1 MKNTAEPTKKP
12 KDTAK
17 PETSVSPKPKEPAKP
32 ETSASPSASASAKP
46 ENPGSTM
53 QSPVPSQTNISNI
66 SNQVTNN
73 QVQIQNVNTNYIQL
87 TWKAQGDCE
96 YHIYRSKKKAGVY
109 RCVKVIKGGGSY
121 KDRQAKRGQTY
132 FYKIMTV
139 NADGSHVS
147 LDVIK
152 PIKVTAAWL
161 VKPVIS
167 VKKGVYNGRKGV
179 QITLK
184 KYQGKYALIEGKW
197 SGKYKKI
204 PIRKGT
210 IKSYKAKYRL
220 AYGSQRGTISLRVR
234 TWEKTGGKKRYSAYS
249 NVVKMKV

>member
-1 MKNTAEPTKKP
+1 MP
-12 KDTAK
+12 
-17 PETSVSPKPKEPAKP
+17 SV
-32 ETSASPSASASAKP
+32 
-46 ENPGSTM
+46 
-53 QSPVPSQTNISNI
+53 TNIPNI

-73 QVQIQNVNTNYIQL
+73 QIQIRNVNTNYIQL
-87 TWKAQGDCE
+87 SWKAQGNCE

-109 RCVKVIKGGGSY
+109 RCIKVIKGGSSY
-121 KDRQAKRGQTY
+121 KDCQAKRGKTY
-132 FYKIMTV
+132 YYKIMTV
-139 NADGSHVS
+139 NGDGSHVS
-147 LDVIK
+147 LKEIK

-161 VKPVIS
+161 IKPVIS
-167 VKKGVYNGRKGV
+167 AKKGVYNGRKGV

-234 TWEKTGGKKRYSAYS
+234 TWEKAGGKKRYSAYS
-249 NVVKMKV
+249 NVVKIKV